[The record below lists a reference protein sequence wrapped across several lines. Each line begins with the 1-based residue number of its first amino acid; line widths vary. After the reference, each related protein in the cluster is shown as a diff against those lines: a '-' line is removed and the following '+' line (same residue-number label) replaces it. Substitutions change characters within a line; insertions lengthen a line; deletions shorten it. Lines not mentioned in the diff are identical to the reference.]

1 MQRTPL
7 THAAACALALGALV
21 TLAAAQQ
28 TARAPR
34 LERAAAGDTVPGAKR
49 PAPDPPG
56 AQRPPAAAPRD
67 TARTPRAPGAPGA
80 GRDTTPAAPQEPDP
94 VFDELLKLE
103 GYTPVQYKGTDAQ
116 FTADSAVLVLRGA
129 AEVQRAGQT
138 LNADTIVYQDRSKV
152 ATALGNPKV
161 SGEGQNLE
169 GDVLVY
175 DLERKVALVEGGRTQ
190 YASGATWY
198 VRGRKVAAEQ
208 ETNRIYAQ
216 GSTFTSDER
225 EEPQYHFEAGKTMV
239 IKDRLLVGRP
249 AVLYFRNVP
258 VAWLPFIVQDMERG
272 RRSGILT
279 PRFGINDI
287 VRTSSGYQRQ
297 ISNVGY
303 YWAIN
308 QYMGGQVA
316 SEWRSNSYTSLTGT
330 LDFNLRRR
338 FLNGSASWRQYFPDD
353 GPRQR
358 TLAGNASWKPDER
371 TNMAFQ
377 GSYASSSDYVRRR
390 SIDPL
395 EATQDLTSSFSLD
408 RRFDWGQANLGAQR
422 RQSLGNDRVEWTFPS
437 FGITP
442 NALTLFRS
450 ASADQ
455 ASWYNDVTV
464 TLAATGSQSGIQVPF
479 EEQLL
484 TRSFRS
490 TEERRAQFQL
500 SNSVRVGNLSLSNS
514 ASLNRNALQGFAA
527 RPLILPAG
535 TDTVSFAN
543 DQGQWSSAISYQQN
557 LIGSTFI
564 APNLSLSQE
573 VRRDTA
579 SQRVTGQDG
588 YVAGP
593 LRTNFG
599 AQLNTDLFGFFPG
612 VGGVERIRHH
622 IRPGLSY
629 TYSPKVASTALQD
642 SIFGTQVGETQ
653 NRISLTLDQTF
664 EAKLRSPS
672 RPQPGDT
679 ASDSTRAAGGAA
691 PTPQDARKVTL
702 LAINASALE
711 YDFARASRG
720 LNGFTSDQVSGSL
733 RSDFLQGLTIQF
745 GVDLFGDPSR
755 QDSTANQV
763 ARDPFVRGAFAPQ
776 LSTLSTGFTLG
787 QNSALFRLL
796 GFGRRRGT
804 DASMTPGDK
813 MVPGDS
819 TRAPGDRPATTT
831 STANPQQAGGGPWS
845 MNVNYQLVRP
855 RPNAFS
861 GFGNSGENQTLNG
874 TLSFSPTA
882 NWAVNWATSY
892 NMTDAEFG
900 AHSLTL
906 VRDLYRWQANFSF
919 YRTPVGNTSFQF
931 SVHLKDLP
939 DLKVDYNERD
949 IGVDRRQ

>member
-1 MQRTPL
+1 VTRPSLTP
-7 THAAACALALGALV
+7 AAACALALGALV

-34 LERAAAGDTVPGAKR
+34 PARAAAADTVPGAR
-49 PAPDPPG
+49 PPAPAPRG
-56 AQRPPAAAPRD
+56 AQRPPAAQPRD
-67 TARTPRAPGAPGA
+67 TARTPRAPGAA
-80 GRDTTPAAPQEPDP
+80 SDTTPAPQQPDP
-94 VFDELLKLE
+94 LFDELLELE
-103 GYTPVQYKGTDAQ
+103 GYTPVQYRGTDAQ

-129 AEVQRAGQT
+129 AEVERAGQK
-138 LNADTIVYQDRSKV
+138 LNADTIVYQDRSNV
-152 ATALGNPKV
+152 ATAFGNPRV

-175 DLERKVALVEGGRTQ
+175 DLERRVALVEGGRTQ

-198 VRGRKVAAEQ
+198 VRGQKVAAEQ

-316 SEWRSNSYTSLTGT
+316 GEWRSNSYTSLTGT

-371 TNMAFQ
+371 TNMAFT

-437 FGITP
+437 IGITP
-442 NALTLFRS
+442 NTVTLFRS
-450 ASADQ
+450 ASPEL

-464 TLAATGSQSGIQVPF
+464 TLAATGSQSGITVPF

-484 TRSFRS
+484 TQTFRS

-500 SNSVRVGNLSLSNS
+500 SNSIRVGNLSLSNS
-514 ASLNRNALQGFAA
+514 ASLNRNAQQGFAA
-527 RPLILPAG
+527 RPLVLPLG
-535 TDTVSFAN
+535 TDTISLAN

-579 SQRVTGQDG
+579 SQRVLGDG

-612 VGGVERIRHH
+612 VGGIERIRHH
-622 IRPGLSY
+622 VRPGLSY
-629 TYSPKVASTALQD
+629 TYSPRVVANDVQRQ
-642 SIFGTQVGETQ
+642 IFGTEVGETQ
-653 NRISLTLDQTF
+653 NRVSLTLDQTF
-664 EAKLRSPS
+664 EAKMRSPS
-672 RPQPGDT
+672 RPQPGDS

-720 LNGFTSDQVSGSL
+720 LNGFTTDQVSGSL

-745 GVDLFGDPSR
+745 GVDLFGDPTR
-755 QDSTANQV
+755 RDSLETGINKDPL
-763 ARDPFVRGAFAPQ
+763 ARGGFAPQ

-787 QNSALFRLL
+787 QNSALFRWL
-796 GFGRRRGT
+796 GFGRRGGT
-804 DASMTPGDK
+804 EESMTPGNR

-819 TRAPGDRPATTT
+819 VQAPGTRPSTTT
-831 STANPQQAGGGPWS
+831 STSNPQQAGGGPWS

-861 GFGNSGENQTLNG
+861 GFNSSGENQTLNG

-892 NMTDAEFG
+892 NISDAEFG
-900 AHSLTL
+900 QHSLTL

-919 YRTPVGNTSFQF
+919 FRTPVGNTSFQF

-949 IGVDRRQ
+949 IGADRRQ

>member
-1 MQRTPL
+1 VTRPSL
-7 THAAACALALGALV
+7 PPAAACALALGALV

-34 LERAAAGDTVPGAKR
+34 PAHSAAADTVPGAR
-49 PAPDPPG
+49 PPAPRG
-56 AQRPPAAAPRD
+56 AQRPPAAQPRD
-67 TARTPRAPGAPGA
+67 TARTPRAPGALGA
-80 GRDTTPAAPQEPDP
+80 ASDTTPAPQEPDP
-94 VFDELLKLE
+94 LFDELLKLE
-103 GYTPVQYKGTDAQ
+103 GYTPVQYRGTDAQ
-116 FTADSAVLVLRGA
+116 FNADSAVLVLRGA
-129 AEVQRAGQT
+129 AEVERAGQK
-138 LNADTIVYQDRSKV
+138 LNADTIVYQDRSNV
-152 ATALGNPKV
+152 ATAFGNPKV

-175 DLERKVALVEGGRTQ
+175 DLDRRVALVEGGRTQ

-198 VRGRKVAAEQ
+198 VRGKKVAAEQ

-316 SEWRSNSYTSLTGT
+316 GEWRSNSYTSLTGT

-338 FLNGSASWRQYFPDD
+338 FLNGSASWRQYFPED
-353 GPRQR
+353 GARQR

-377 GSYASSSDYVRRR
+377 GSYASSSEYVRRR

-437 FGITP
+437 IGITP
-442 NALTLFRS
+442 NTVTLFRS
-450 ASADQ
+450 ASPEQ
-455 ASWYNDVTV
+455 ASWFNDVTV
-464 TLAATGSQSGIQVPF
+464 TLAATGSQSGITVPF

-484 TRSFRS
+484 SRTFSS
-490 TEERRAQFQL
+490 TEERRTQFQL
-500 SNSVRVGNLSLSNS
+500 SNSIRVGNLSLSNS
-514 ASLNRNALQGFAA
+514 ASLNRNAQQGFAA
-527 RPLILPAG
+527 RPLILPVG
-535 TDTVSFAN
+535 TDTISLAN

-579 SQRVTGQDG
+579 SQRLLGDG

-612 VGGVERIRHH
+612 VGGIERIRHH

-629 TYSPKVASTALQD
+629 TYSPRVVANEVQRQ
-642 SIFGTQVGETQ
+642 IFGTQVGEAQ
-653 NRISLTLDQTF
+653 NRVSLTLDQTF
-664 EAKLRSPS
+664 EAKMRSPS
-672 RPQPGDT
+672 RPQQGDT

-702 LAINASALE
+702 LAVNASALE

-720 LNGFTSDQVSGSL
+720 LNGFTTDQVSGSL

-745 GVDLFGDPSR
+745 GVDLFSDPSR
-755 QDSTANQV
+755 RDSVENGINKDPL
-763 ARDPFVRGAFAPQ
+763 ARGGFAPQ

-787 QNSALFRLL
+787 QNSAIFRFL

-804 DASMTPGDK
+804 EESMTPGNR

-819 TRAPGDRPATTT
+819 TQAPGARPSTTT

-882 NWAVNWATSY
+882 NWAVNWGTSY
-892 NMTDAEFG
+892 NVTDAEFG

-919 YRTPVGNTSFQF
+919 FRTVVGNTSFQF

-949 IGVDRRQ
+949 IGADRRQ